1 MNHKSKLIESAEFN
15 ELVKLIQRQFEQD
28 CPELSVKISNLQSEL
43 KQLERLRQG
52 WQRSLGNPDL
62 APETRSALEQDI
74 ADAVKQGYEIENRI
88 SELESASSKT
98 QEALD
103 PVAIVERLD
112 SLAKLLEGDHASA
125 MNVALS
131 QHIEGIY
138 CDDNGE
144 VVVRMCRLGALANPE
159 EMLQLLARPDV
170 DVSDSQESGTEAIRN
185 KGRRRTRRNL
195 GDHFEDDDV
204 ADFANDFAIDRH
216 RYSQLGDEWFTEDV
230 FHIPDRPPCWS
241 AAHAREVAEYRLENK
256 ASMEETVDHFKK
268 TMPTI
273 RKALKYA
280 KEHHGIDAL
289 GKAISQ
295 PSRRYWAKDHALQV
309 AQFFRRPGASVKKA
323 EAVFGKS
330 QPTLAK
336 AKRLAVEI
344 EKSKETTS
352 SPD

>member
-1 MNHKSKLIESAEFN
+1 MNHKSKLIESTEFN
-15 ELVKLIQRQFEQD
+15 ELAKLIQKQFEED
-28 CPELSVKISNLQSEL
+28 CPELSLKISTLQSEL

-74 ADAVKQGYEIENRI
+74 ADAVKQGYVIENRI

-103 PVAIVERLD
+103 PVAIAERLD

-138 CDDNGE
+138 CNDAGK

-170 DVSDSQESGTEAIRN
+170 DVSDNQETGTEAIRN

-204 ADFANDFAIDRH
+204 ADFANDFAVDRH
-216 RYSQLGDEWFTEDV
+216 RYSQLGDEW
-230 FHIPDRPPCWS
+230 
-241 AAHAREVAEYRLENK
+241 
-256 ASMEETVDHFKK
+256 
-268 TMPTI
+268 
-273 RKALKYA
+273 
-280 KEHHGIDAL
+280 
-289 GKAISQ
+289 
-295 PSRRYWAKDHALQV
+295 
-309 AQFFRRPGASVKKA
+309 
-323 EAVFGKS
+323 
-330 QPTLAK
+330 
-336 AKRLAVEI
+336 
-344 EKSKETTS
+344 
-352 SPD
+352 